1 MKRRYK
7 GHNGESSMSSGQ
19 EESRM
24 SDERFR
30 WLGVLQKRL
39 TLSVRSL
46 GLLAIIV
53 VGCGFLVGFFGRSD
67 DDLMLKTR
75 QWIGV
80 FGKVYTDIA
89 LNYVDPVDPERFMH
103 AGIDGM
109 LKTLDPYTVY
119 LGEKESDELDLVTTG
134 KYAGVGITIA
144 LRDGYI
150 TVINPMEG
158 YSAAKQGIQTGD
170 RILEI
175 DGKVLKSLSTE
186 EVRELVRGVPGTS
199 LKMQIEREGEPKP
212 LEFVLIREE
221 IPVRNVTYAGFVS
234 DGIAYIRLER
244 FSRTAGDDV
253 HSSLKDLQGKGT
265 IKGVV
270 LDLRDNPGG
279 LLDIAV
285 DVVSKFLPE
294 STLVV
299 STKGRRSDSEHK
311 YYSTE
316 SPMLGDVP
324 LAVLVDR
331 GSASASEI
339 VAGAIQDVDRGVII
353 GTRSFGKGLV
363 QTITRIT
370 ENSSLK
376 ITSGRYYTPSGRSIQ
391 EIDYFH
397 RTKDGVFTVK
407 PDSAR
412 KKFKTSH
419 NRIVLDGEG
428 IVPDSTVPDDPS
440 SKLIDELTRK
450 AMIFKFANH
459 LASEKRDLSGN
470 FEVTDAVV
478 HEFET
483 FLKEK
488 DFQYEEDAEVQLKSL
503 RESSGKARFGRKVYE
518 EINNLEKS
526 IRDEKSRAFD
536 RYDKE
541 IRKELRL
548 EIIERLH
555 GEKAAIQASFKDDRQ
570 LQVAVT
576 LLKNHGAY
584 ARLLAG
590 GKK

>member
-1 MKRRYK
+1 
-7 GHNGESSMSSGQ
+7 
-19 EESRM
+19 M
-24 SDERFR
+24 SDLRRR
-30 WLGVLQKRL
+30 WFDVLHKQM

-46 GLLAIIV
+46 GLLAIV
-53 VGCGFLVGFFGRSD
+53 VIACGVLVGFFGRSD

-80 FGKVYTDIA
+80 FGKVYTDVA

-119 LGEKESDELDLVTTG
+119 LGEKESDEMDLVTTG
-134 KYAGVGITIA
+134 KYAGVGITIG

-150 TVINPMEG
+150 TVISPMEG
-158 YSAAKQGIQTGD
+158 FSAAKQGIQSGD

-175 DGKVLKSLSTE
+175 DGKVLKSLSTDA
-186 EVRELVRGVPGTS
+186 VRELVRGVPGTS
-199 LKMQIEREGEPKP
+199 LKMKIEREGEPKP

-253 HSSLKDLQGKGT
+253 RSSIKDLRGKGT

-299 STKGRRSDSEHK
+299 STKGRRSDSERK

-316 SPMLGDVP
+316 TPMLGDVA

-412 KKFKTSH
+412 KQFRTAH

-428 IVPDSTVPDDPS
+428 IVPDSTVADEPS
-440 SKLIDELTRK
+440 NKLLNELAHK
-450 AMIFKFANH
+450 AMLFKFANH
-459 LASEKRDLSGN
+459 LATEKRNFPEN
-470 FEVTDAVV
+470 FEVTDELVR
-478 HEFET
+478 EFDA
-483 FLKEK
+483 FLKAK
-488 DFQYEEDAEVQLKSL
+488 DFQYEEEAEVQLKAL
-503 RESSGKARFGRKVYE
+503 REAGGKARYGKSFSDEVDR
-518 EINNLEKS
+518 LEK
-526 IRDEKSRAFD
+526 IIGVEKGRAFE

-541 IRKELRL
+541 IRNALKL
-548 EIIERLH
+548 EIIERLR
-555 GEKAAIQASFKDDRQ
+555 GEKAAIQSSFKDDRQ
-570 LQVAVT
+570 LQVAAT
-576 LLKNHGAY
+576 LLKNRTVY
-584 ARLLAG
+584 AKLLG
-590 GKK
+590 GEKK

>member
-1 MKRRYK
+1 MGGNRTRWNAILNKK
-7 GHNGESSMSSGQ
+7 LTLSMRSLA
-19 EESRM
+19 
-24 SDERFR
+24 
-30 WLGVLQKRL
+30 LGVLAVIA
-39 TLSVRSL
+39 S
-46 GLLAIIV
+46 
-53 VGCGFLVGFFGRSD
+53 GFLVGFLGRSD

-80 FGKVYTDIA
+80 FGKIYTDVA
-89 LNYVDPVDPERFMH
+89 LNYVDPIDPERFMH

-119 LGEKESDELDLVTTG
+119 LGEKESDEMDLVTTG

-158 YSAAKQGIQTGD
+158 FSAAKQGIQTGD
-170 RILEI
+170 RILEV
-175 DGKVLKSLSTE
+175 DGKALKSLSPDD
-186 EVRELVRGVPGTS
+186 VRELVRGAAGTTVRM
-199 LKMQIEREGEPKP
+199 KVEREGEPKP

-221 IPVRNVTYAGFVS
+221 IPVRNVTYAGFVT
-234 DGIAYIRLER
+234 DGVAYIRLER
-244 FSRTAGDDV
+244 FSRTAGDDLR
-253 HSSLKDLQGKGT
+253 SSIKDLKSKGT
-265 IKGVV
+265 VKGVV

-285 DVVSKFLPE
+285 DVASKFLPE

-311 YYSTE
+311 YYSIET
-316 SPMLGDVP
+316 PMLGDVP
-324 LAVLVDR
+324 LAVLVDN

-339 VAGAIQDVDRGVII
+339 VAGAIQDVDRGII
-353 GTRSFGKGLV
+353 VGTRSFGKGLV
-363 QTITRIT
+363 QTITRIS

-412 KKFKTSH
+412 KQFKTAH

-428 IVPDSTVPDDPS
+428 IVPDTTVPDES
-440 SKLIDELTRK
+440 SSRLLTELSRK
-450 AMIFKFANH
+450 AMLFKFANH
-459 LASEKRDLSGN
+459 LASEKRTFPDN
-470 FEVTDAVV
+470 VEVSDELIREFDA
-478 HEFET
+478 

-488 DFQYEEDAEVQLKSL
+488 DFRYEEEAEVKL
-503 RESSGKARFGRKVYE
+503 RELREAATKSRYGKSFTE
-518 EINNLEKS
+518 EIDRLEK
-526 IRDEKSRAFD
+526 ITREEKLRAFE

-541 IRKELRL
+541 IRNALKL
-548 EIIERLH
+548 EIVERLR
-555 GEKAAIQASFKDDRQ
+555 GEKAAIQASMKDDRQ
-570 LQVAVT
+570 LQIAAS
-576 LLKNHGAY
+576 LLKNRSAYSKLLSGA
-584 ARLLAG
+584 
-590 GKK
+590 KK

>member
-1 MKRRYK
+1 
-7 GHNGESSMSSGQ
+7 
-19 EESRM
+19 M
-24 SDERFR
+24 SDSKRPWFDI
-30 WLGVLQKRL
+30 LQKQM

-46 GLLAIIV
+46 GLLAIV
-53 VGCGFLVGFFGRSD
+53 VIASGFLVGFFGRSD

-80 FGKVYTDIA
+80 FGKVYTDVA

-119 LGEKESDELDLVTTG
+119 LGEKESDEMDLVTTG
-134 KYAGVGITIA
+134 KYAGVGITIG

-158 YSAAKQGIQTGD
+158 FSAAKQGIQSGD

-175 DGKVLKSLSTE
+175 DGKVLKSHSTDD
-186 EVRELVRGVPGTS
+186 VRELVRGVPGTS
-199 LKMQIEREGEPKP
+199 LKMKIEREGEPKP

-221 IPVRNVTYAGFVS
+221 IPVRNVTFAGFVS

-253 HSSLKDLQGKGT
+253 RSSIKDLRSKGT

-270 LDLRDNPGG
+270 LDMRDNPGG

-299 STKGRRSDSEHK
+299 STKGRRSDSERK

-316 SPMLGDVP
+316 TPMLGDVP

-412 KKFKTSH
+412 KQFRTAH

-440 SKLIDELTRK
+440 NKLLDELTRK
-450 AMIFKFANH
+450 AMLFKFANR
-459 LASEKRDLSGN
+459 LATEKRSFPDN
-470 FEVTDAVV
+470 FEVTDELVR
-478 HEFET
+478 EFDA

-488 DFQYEEDAEVQLKSL
+488 DFQHEEEAEVQLKAL
-503 RESSGKARFGRKVYE
+503 RETGGKARYGKSFSDEVDR
-518 EINNLEKS
+518 LEKIIS
-526 IRDEKSRAFD
+526 LEKGRAFE

-541 IRKELRL
+541 IRKALKL
-548 EIIERLH
+548 EITERLR

-570 LQVAVT
+570 LQVAAT
-576 LLKNHGAY
+576 LLKNRTVYAKLLGGA
-584 ARLLAG
+584 
-590 GKK
+590 KK

>member
-1 MKRRYK
+1 M
-7 GHNGESSMSSGQ
+7 
-19 EESRM
+19 
-24 SDERFR
+24 
-30 WLGVLQKRL
+30 

-46 GLLAIIV
+46 GFLAIV
-53 VGCGFLVGFFGRSD
+53 VIACGFLVGFFGRSE
-67 DDLMLKTR
+67 DDLILKTR

-80 FGKVYTDIA
+80 FGKVYTDVA

-119 LGEKESDELDLVTTG
+119 LGEKESDEMDLVTTG
-134 KYAGVGITIA
+134 KYAGVGITIG

-150 TVINPMEG
+150 TVISPMEG
-158 YSAAKQGIQTGD
+158 FSAAKQGIQSGD

-175 DGKVLKSLSTE
+175 DGKVLKSLSTDD
-186 EVRELVRGVPGTS
+186 VRELVRGAPGTS
-199 LKMQIEREGEPKP
+199 VKMKIEREGEPKP

-221 IPVRNVTYAGFVS
+221 IPVRNVTYAGYVS

-253 HSSLKDLQGKGT
+253 RSSIKDLRSKGT

-299 STKGRRSDSEHK
+299 STKGRRSDSERK
-311 YYSTE
+311 YYSLET
-316 SPMLGDVP
+316 PMLGDVP

-412 KKFKTSH
+412 KQFRTAR

-428 IVPDSTVPDDPS
+428 IVPDSTVPDEPS
-440 SKLIDELTRK
+440 NKLLDELTRK
-450 AMIFKFANH
+450 AMLFKFANH
-459 LASEKRDLSGN
+459 LATDKRSFPEN
-470 FEVTDAVV
+470 FEVTDELIR
-478 HEFET
+478 EFDA

-488 DFQYEEDAEVQLKSL
+488 DFQYEEEAEVQLKAL
-503 RESSGKARFGRKVYE
+503 RETGGKARYGKSFSDEVDR
-518 EINNLEKS
+518 LEK
-526 IRDEKSRAFD
+526 IIGVEKARAFE

-541 IRKELRL
+541 VRNALKL
-548 EIIERLH
+548 EIIERLR
-555 GEKAAIQASFKDDRQ
+555 GERVAIQASLKDDRQ
-570 LQVAVT
+570 LQVAAT
-576 LLKNHGAY
+576 LLKNRAVY
-584 ARLLAG
+584 TKLLG
-590 GKK
+590 EVKK

>member
-1 MKRRYK
+1 MSELTRRLFDVLHKR
-7 GHNGESSMSSGQ
+7 M
-19 EESRM
+19 
-24 SDERFR
+24 
-30 WLGVLQKRL
+30 
-39 TLSVRSL
+39 TLSVKSL
-46 GLLAIIV
+46 GLLAIV
-53 VGCGFLVGFFGRSD
+53 VIACGFLVGFFGRSD

-80 FGKVYTDIA
+80 FGKVYTEVA

-119 LGEKESDELDLVTTG
+119 LGEKESDEMDLVTTG
-134 KYAGVGITIA
+134 KYAGVGITIGV
-144 LRDGYI
+144 RDGYI
-150 TVINPMEG
+150 TVLSPMEG
-158 YSAAKQGIQTGD
+158 FSAAKQGIQSGD
-170 RILEI
+170 RILEV
-175 DGKVLKSLSTE
+175 DGKPLKSLSTDD
-186 EVRELVRGVPGTS
+186 VRELVRGVPGTS
-199 LKMQIEREGEPKP
+199 LKMKIEREGELKP

-253 HSSLKDLQGKGT
+253 RTSIKDLRSKGT

-299 STKGRRSDSEHK
+299 STRGRRSDSERK

-316 SPMLGDVP
+316 TPMLGDVP

-339 VAGAIQDVDRGVII
+339 VAGAIQDVDRGVIV

-412 KKFKTSH
+412 KQFRTAH

-428 IVPDSTVPDDPS
+428 IVPDSTVPDEPTNR
-440 SKLIDELTRK
+440 LLDELTRK
-450 AMIFKFANH
+450 AMLFKFANH
-459 LASEKRDLSGN
+459 LATEKRSFPEN
-470 FEVTDAVV
+470 FEVTDELIR
-478 HEFET
+478 EFDA
-483 FLKEK
+483 FLKER
-488 DFQYEEDAEVQLKSL
+488 DFQYEEEAEVQLKAL
-503 RESSGKARFGRKVYE
+503 RETGGKARYGKSFSDEVDR
-518 EINNLEKS
+518 LEK
-526 IRDEKSRAFD
+526 IIGVEKGRAFE

-541 IRKELRL
+541 IRNALKL
-548 EIIERLH
+548 EIIERLR

-570 LQVAVT
+570 LQVATT
-576 LLKNHGAY
+576 LLKNRPVY
-584 ARLLAG
+584 AKLMGG

>member
-1 MKRRYK
+1 MSDSKRRWF
-7 GHNGESSMSSGQ
+7 
-19 EESRM
+19 
-24 SDERFR
+24 DI
-30 WLGVLQKRL
+30 LQKQM

-46 GLLAIIV
+46 GFLAIV
-53 VGCGFLVGFFGRSD
+53 VIACGFLVGFFGRSE
-67 DDLMLKTR
+67 DDLILKTR

-80 FGKVYTDIA
+80 FGKVYTDVA

-119 LGEKESDELDLVTTG
+119 LGEKESDEMDLVTTG
-134 KYAGVGITIA
+134 KYAGVGITIG

-150 TVINPMEG
+150 TVISPMEG
-158 YSAAKQGIQTGD
+158 FSAAKQGIQSGD

-175 DGKVLKSLSTE
+175 DGKVLKSLSTDD
-186 EVRELVRGVPGTS
+186 VRELVRGAPGTS
-199 LKMQIEREGEPKP
+199 VKMKIEREGEPKP

-221 IPVRNVTYAGFVS
+221 IPVRNVTYAGYVS

-253 HSSLKDLQGKGT
+253 RSSIKDLRSKGT

-299 STKGRRSDSEHK
+299 STKGRRSDSERK
-311 YYSTE
+311 YYSLET
-316 SPMLGDVP
+316 PMLGDVP

-412 KKFKTSH
+412 KQFRTAR

-428 IVPDSTVPDDPS
+428 IVPDSTVPDEPS
-440 SKLIDELTRK
+440 NKLLDELTRK
-450 AMIFKFANH
+450 AMLFKFANH
-459 LASEKRDLSGN
+459 LATDKRSFPEN
-470 FEVTDAVV
+470 FEVTDELIR
-478 HEFET
+478 EFDA

-488 DFQYEEDAEVQLKSL
+488 DFQYEEEAEVQLKAL
-503 RESSGKARFGRKVYE
+503 RETGGKARYGKSFSDEVDR
-518 EINNLEKS
+518 LEK
-526 IRDEKSRAFD
+526 IIGVEKARAFE

-541 IRKELRL
+541 VRNALKL
-548 EIIERLH
+548 EIIERLR
-555 GEKAAIQASFKDDRQ
+555 GERVAIQASLKDDRQ
-570 LQVAVT
+570 LQVAAT
-576 LLKNHGAY
+576 LLKNRAVY
-584 ARLLAG
+584 TKLLG
-590 GKK
+590 EVKK

>member
-1 MKRRYK
+1 MVLK
-7 GHNGESSMSSGQ
+7 

-24 SDERFR
+24 RNKIRR
-30 WLGVLQKRL
+30 WSHVLHKRV
-39 TLSVRSL
+39 TMSVRTIS
-46 GLLAIIV
+46 LLAIAV
-53 VGCGFLVGFFGRSD
+53 VACGILVGFFRNSD

-80 FGKVYTDIA
+80 FGKIYTDVA
-89 LNYVDPVDPERFMH
+89 VNYVDQVDPERFMR

-119 LGEKESDELDLVTTG
+119 LGEKESDEIDLVTTG
-134 KYAGVGITIA
+134 KYAGVGITIG

-158 YSAAKQGIQTGD
+158 FSAARQGIQSGD

-175 DGKVLKSLSTE
+175 DGRVVKNLSMDA
-186 EVRELVRGVPGTS
+186 VRELVRGAPGTTV
-199 LKMQIEREGEPKP
+199 KMKIEREGEAKP
-212 LEFVLIREE
+212 LEFLLVREE
-221 IPVRNVTYAGFVS
+221 IPVRNVSYAGFVT
-234 DGIAYIRLER
+234 DGIGYIKLER

-253 HSSLKDLQGKGT
+253 RSSIKDLRDKGAV
-265 IKGVV
+265 KGII

-285 DVVSKFLPE
+285 DVTSKFLPE

-299 STKGRRSDSEHK
+299 STRGRRADTEHK
-311 YYSTE
+311 YFSTE
-316 SPMLGDVP
+316 TPMLPDVP
-324 LAVLVDR
+324 LAVLIDR

-339 VAGAIQDVDRGVII
+339 VAGAIQDLDRGGLV

-412 KKFKTSH
+412 KQFRTRH

-428 IVPDSTVPDDPS
+428 IVPDSTVPDDQS
-440 SKLIDELTRK
+440 SKLLDELARK
-450 AMIFKFANH
+450 AMLFKFANH
-459 LASEKRDLSGN
+459 LAAEKKVVADN
-470 FEVTDAVV
+470 FEVTNDLMKQ
-478 HEFET
+478 FESY
-483 FLKEK
+483 LKEG
-488 DFQYEEDAEVQLKSL
+488 DFKYEEDSEIKLKQL
-503 RESSGKARFGRKVYE
+503 RETAEKERYGKPFYDGIDRM
-518 EINNLEKS
+518 EK
-526 IRDEKSRAFD
+526 IIEAEKARAFD
-536 RYDKE
+536 RYNSE
-541 IRKELRL
+541 IRKALRL
-548 EIIERLH
+548 EIIDRMK
-555 GEKAAIQASFKDDRQ
+555 GDKAAIQASFRDDTQ
-570 LQVAVT
+570 LQTAVAI
-576 LLKNHGAY
+576 LKNKVLYSKMLSGP
-584 ARLLAG
+584 
-590 GKK
+590 KM

>member
-1 MKRRYK
+1 M
-7 GHNGESSMSSGQ
+7 
-19 EESRM
+19 
-24 SDERFR
+24 
-30 WLGVLQKRL
+30 
-39 TLSVRSL
+39 TLSVKSL
-46 GLLAIIV
+46 GLLAIV
-53 VGCGFLVGFFGRSD
+53 VIACGFLVGFFGRSD

-80 FGKVYTDIA
+80 FGKVYTEVA

-119 LGEKESDELDLVTTG
+119 LGEKESDEMDLVTTG
-134 KYAGVGITIA
+134 KYAGVGITIGV
-144 LRDGYI
+144 RDGYI
-150 TVINPMEG
+150 TVLSPMEG
-158 YSAAKQGIQTGD
+158 FSAAKQGIQSGD
-170 RILEI
+170 RILEV
-175 DGKVLKSLSTE
+175 DGKPLKSLSTDD
-186 EVRELVRGVPGTS
+186 VRELVRGVPGTS
-199 LKMQIEREGEPKP
+199 LKMKIEREGELKP

-253 HSSLKDLQGKGT
+253 RTSIKDLRSKGT

-299 STKGRRSDSEHK
+299 STRGRRSDSERK

-316 SPMLGDVP
+316 TPMLGDVP

-339 VAGAIQDVDRGVII
+339 VAGAIQDVDRGVIV

-376 ITSGRYYTPSGRSIQ
+376 ITSGWYYTPSGRSIQ

-412 KKFKTSH
+412 KQFRTAH

-428 IVPDSTVPDDPS
+428 IVPDSTVPDEPTNR
-440 SKLIDELTRK
+440 LLDELTRK
-450 AMIFKFANH
+450 AMLFKFANH
-459 LASEKRDLSGN
+459 LATEKRSFPEN
-470 FEVTDAVV
+470 FEVTDELIR
-478 HEFET
+478 EFDA
-483 FLKEK
+483 FLKER
-488 DFQYEEDAEVQLKSL
+488 DFQYEEEAEVQLKAL
-503 RESSGKARFGRKVYE
+503 RETGGKARYGKSFSDEVDR
-518 EINNLEKS
+518 LEK
-526 IRDEKSRAFD
+526 IIGVEKGRAFE

-541 IRKELRL
+541 IRNALKL
-548 EIIERLH
+548 EIIDRLR

-570 LQVAVT
+570 LQVATT
-576 LLKNHGAY
+576 LLKNRPVY
-584 ARLLAG
+584 AKLMGG

>member
-1 MKRRYK
+1 MGGMKTRWSAILNK
-7 GHNGESSMSSGQ
+7 KMTLSMRSLA
-19 EESRM
+19 
-24 SDERFR
+24 
-30 WLGVLQKRL
+30 LGVLAVIA
-39 TLSVRSL
+39 S
-46 GLLAIIV
+46 
-53 VGCGFLVGFFGRSD
+53 GFLVGFLGRSD
-67 DDLMLKTR
+67 DDLILKTR

-80 FGKVYTDIA
+80 FGKIYTDVA

-119 LGEKESDELDLVTTG
+119 LGEKESDEMDLVTTG

-158 YSAAKQGIQTGD
+158 FSAAKQGIQTGD
-170 RILEI
+170 RILEV
-175 DGKVLKSLSTE
+175 DGKNLKSLSPDD
-186 EVRELVRGVPGTS
+186 VRELVRGAAGTTV
-199 LKMQIEREGEPKP
+199 KMKVEREGEPKP

-221 IPVRNVTYAGFVS
+221 IPVRNVTYAGFVN

-244 FSRTAGDDV
+244 FSRTAGDDLR
-253 HSSLKDLQGKGT
+253 SSIKDLKSKGT
-265 IKGVV
+265 VKGVV

-285 DVVSKFLPE
+285 DVTSKFLPE

-316 SPMLGDVP
+316 TPMLGDVP
-324 LAVLVDR
+324 LAVLVDN

-339 VAGAIQDVDRGVII
+339 VAGAIQDVDRGII
-353 GTRSFGKGLV
+353 VGTRSFGKGLV
-363 QTITRIT
+363 QTITRIS

-412 KKFKTSH
+412 KQFRTAH

-428 IVPDSTVPDDPS
+428 IVPDTTVPDESS
-440 SKLIDELTRK
+440 SKLLTELARK
-450 AMIFKFANH
+450 AMLFKFANH
-459 LASEKRDLSGN
+459 LASEKRSFPDN
-470 FEVTDAVV
+470 FEVSDELIREFDA
-478 HEFET
+478 

-488 DFQYEEDAEVQLKSL
+488 DFRYEEDAEVKL
-503 RESSGKARFGRKVYE
+503 RELREAATKSRYGKSFTE
-518 EINNLEKS
+518 EIDRLEKLV
-526 IRDEKSRAFD
+526 REEKLRAFE

-541 IRKELRL
+541 IRNALKL
-548 EIIERLH
+548 EIVERLR
-555 GEKAAIQASFKDDRQ
+555 GEKAAIQASMKDDRQ
-570 LQVAVT
+570 LQIASS
-576 LLKNHGAY
+576 LLKNRSAY
-584 ARLLAG
+584 AKLLSGA
-590 GKK
+590 KK